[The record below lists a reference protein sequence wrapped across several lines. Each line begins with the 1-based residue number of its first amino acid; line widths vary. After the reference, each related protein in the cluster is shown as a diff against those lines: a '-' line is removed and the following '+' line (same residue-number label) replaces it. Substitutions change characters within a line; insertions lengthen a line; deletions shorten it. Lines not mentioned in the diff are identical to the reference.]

1 MEKYKKLLTLSALVL
16 SSTQGILV
24 SASELTATNVDS
36 SVPITSNVQEE
47 VEASSSSEGS
57 SENSSTADSS
67 LEDSISESD
76 HQSNPPSDKETE
88 ETGTAP
94 GSTTE
99 KPEKNNSEKEVAKES
114 VAQEYFSRK
123 NLPRVGVSLKQLP
136 VKNSG
141 SLFRDISQS
150 MFKNNINWIYGRGI
164 TTGYTPST
172 YNPNAKVTRGEMAVF
187 LHCLAGAPT
196 YKAPFNVY
204 TDISQYKNQI
214 LWLTAT
220 TVSNGTAPHYNPNG
234 KVTRGQ
240 MAAFLHRMAKASGK
254 ASASAKYNP
263 KFWDVQNHMFKN
275 DIGWLSSKG
284 ITTGYTAT
292 SFKPDADITRGEMAA
307 FLYRFYSVVVNNQK
321 LPAAPQPHANQP
333 IYYSQLDARWKN
345 NRLNGSNV
353 GVSGCVPTSLA
364 MILRGSYGQNVDPG
378 IVAKKADTISHE
390 SFGLSGKDLINTAKA
405 YGRSVEVISNINRAE
420 TLLRAG
426 YPLIFYINVGIGH
439 AVVVSDYDNTNG
451 RVNINDP
458 YGKLF
463 YPSGKTTLREL
474 WGRPSQDAMDWNAGR
489 PVFAIK

>member
-1 MEKYKKLLTLSALVL
+1 MKKYKKIFTLSALVL

-24 SASELTATNVDS
+24 SASELTTTNVDS

-47 VEASSSSEGS
+47 VEASSSSEGG

-67 LEDSISESD
+67 LEESVSESD

-114 VAQEYFSRK
+114 VTQEYFSRK

-141 SLFRDISQS
+141 SPFRDISQS

-187 LHCLAGAPT
+187 LHRLAGAPT

-204 TDISQYKNQI
+204 TDISQYKSQI

-263 KFWDVQNHMFKN
+263 KFWDV
-275 DIGWLSSKG
+275 
-284 ITTGYTAT
+284 
-292 SFKPDADITRGEMAA
+292 
-307 FLYRFYSVVVNNQK
+307 LYHF
-321 LPAAPQPHANQP
+321 
-333 IYYSQLDARWKN
+333 
-345 NRLNGSNV
+345 
-353 GVSGCVPTSLA
+353 
-364 MILRGSYGQNVDPG
+364 
-378 IVAKKADTISHE
+378 
-390 SFGLSGKDLINTAKA
+390 
-405 YGRSVEVISNINRAE
+405 
-420 TLLRAG
+420 
-426 YPLIFYINVGIGH
+426 
-439 AVVVSDYDNTNG
+439 
-451 RVNINDP
+451 
-458 YGKLF
+458 
-463 YPSGKTTLREL
+463 
-474 WGRPSQDAMDWNAGR
+474 
-489 PVFAIK
+489 